1 MAKSPGLFDVD
12 ERLRR
17 LSDIGDQL
25 EAYAAVI
32 DFEIF
37 RPDLDAAL
45 SYSDAAKGGRPP
57 FDPVMM
63 FRILI
68 IQAQNGLSDD
78 RAEFL
83 INDRLSFMRFL
94 GLRLTD
100 KVPDAKTIWAFRE
113 RLIRA
118 GAIEALFARFD
129 LAIREAGYIPMSGQI
144 VDASLVSAPKQ
155 RNTESEKQDIK
166 AGRVPEEWRDK
177 PAKLRQ
183 KDMDARWTVQ
193 FGKAWMREDGKPQPD
208 IAIPTFGYKAHTSID
223 RRYRFIRKW
232 DVTDASRP
240 PLVDCCTINCRAVD
254 GRMLRRGLL
263 DKTNTG
269 SAVWADSAY
278 RSKQNE
284 QFMEKNGFTSN
295 VHHRKPKGKPMP
307 AHIRRGNATR
317 SKHRA
322 PIEHVYAY
330 QKGPRG
336 MKTSLSGSRSSCP
349 SNQSRRFFRTSG
361 RSSSTAWPLSGETI
375 HWIVSSSLQL
385 ISL

>member
-1 MAKSPGLFDVD
+1 MVRSPGLFDVD
-12 ERLRR
+12 ARLRR

-25 EAYAAVI
+25 EAYTGAV
-32 DFEIF
+32 DFEMF
-37 RPDLDAAL
+37 RPDLEGAL
-45 SYSDAAKGGRPP
+45 AYSDGARGGRPP

-63 FRILI
+63 FKILI
-68 IQAQNGLSDD
+68 IQAQNNLSDD

-83 INDRLSFMRFL
+83 VNDRLSFMRFL
-94 GLRLTD
+94 GLGLTD
-100 KVPDAKTIWAFRE
+100 RVPDAKTIWAFRE
-113 RLIRA
+113 RLVKA

-129 LAIREAGYIPMSGQI
+129 LAIRQAGYIPMSGQI

-155 RNTESEKQDIK
+155 RNTTDEKQDIK
-166 AGRVPEEWRDK
+166 AGRVPEDWKDK

-193 FGKAWMREDGKPQPD
+193 FGKARLREDGKPQPD

-232 DVTDASRP
+232 DVTDASRH
-240 PLVDCCTINCRAVD
+240 D

-269 SAVWADSAY
+269 EKVWADSAY

-284 QFMEKNGFTSN
+284 QFMEKNGFTSC
-295 VHHRKPKGKPMP
+295 VHHRKPKGKPMA

-322 PIEHVYAY
+322 PVEHVFAY
-330 QKGPRG
+330 QKQAMG
-336 MKTSLSGSRSSCP
+336 MMIRTIGIVRAKARIGLANLVFNMHRLV
-349 SNQSRRFFRTSG
+349 QIRRAGVT
-361 RSSSTAWPLSGETI
+361 
-375 HWIVSSSLQL
+375 
-385 ISL
+385 